1 MDFKMPCYNVTMLC
15 DSLSSFLSENQILY
29 KVVSHKQI
37 SSPGHAVKNLK
48 VKSQAIIIWS

>member
-29 KVVSHKQI
+29 KVVSHKHI

-48 VKSQAIIIWS
+48 VKSQAIII